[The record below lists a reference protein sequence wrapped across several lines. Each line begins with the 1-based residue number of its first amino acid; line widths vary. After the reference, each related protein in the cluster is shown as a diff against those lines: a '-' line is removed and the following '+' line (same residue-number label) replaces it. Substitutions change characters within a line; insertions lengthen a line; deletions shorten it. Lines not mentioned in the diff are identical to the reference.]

1 MKTLDKGSEK
11 IQKIC
16 DVLREETLEP
26 AKKQGQEIIRDAQKQ
41 AKQIVDDAHKAAEKL
56 HQDARQAIE
65 QEKVAFQS
73 TLAQA
78 SKQSLESLRQGVEK
92 LFFNDHLPALIDKGS
107 SDPQLIAN
115 LINAIV
121 KALEKDGLT
130 ADLTALVAKGLDPR
144 KVNELLLSDVVKHL
158 RGGSVQLADFAAGVQ
173 VKLSDK
179 KMTIDV
185 SETALRDL
193 LASYVVRKD
202 FRKMLF
208 DMRS

>member
-41 AKQIVDDAHKAAEKL
+41 AKQIIDDAHKSAEKL

-78 SKQSLESLRQGVEK
+78 SKQSLEALRQGVEK
-92 LFFNDHLPALIDKGS
+92 FIL
-107 SDPQLIAN
+107 
-115 LINAIV
+115 
-121 KALEKDGLT
+121 
-130 ADLTALVAKGLDPR
+130 
-144 KVNELLLSDVVKHL
+144 
-158 RGGSVQLADFAAGVQ
+158 
-173 VKLSDK
+173 
-179 KMTIDV
+179 
-185 SETALRDL
+185 
-193 LASYVVRKD
+193 
-202 FRKMLF
+202 
-208 DMRS
+208 